1 MVREEADSRAKAP
14 RTQVGVGFWA
24 GVRTTLQRVGLPG
37 RSFGM
42 QSAAWPSAS
51 PSLDFAHRSVVSGVP
66 GDGRP
71 TLGAPYAPLSRS
83 TPPLRSAGQVSGIPL
98 FDTTSLSSAASPR
111 QAHARHPGAG
121 PSPFTASLSAA
132 SAGLGLDDDDSPPR
146 SYIAQPYRME
156 PFPAVRMLPVVERKR
171 ILVTG
176 GAGFVGSHLVDRL
189 MLLGHDVLVLDNFF
203 TGQKSNLGHW
213 VGAPTVCCSDGA
225 DLCLCRWATPTLSW
239 YATTL

>member
-1 MVREEADSRAKAP
+1 MLKRLAHRLALDI
-14 RTQVGVGFWA
+14 WA
-24 GVRTTLQRVGLPG
+24 GFGTTLQRVGLPG
-37 RSFGM
+37 RSLAM
-42 QSAAWPSAS
+42 QSAARPSAS
-51 PSLDFAHRSVVSGVP
+51 PSLDFAHRSVVSGVA

-71 TLGAPYAPLSRS
+71 TLGAPSAPSSRN

-98 FDTTSLSSAASPR
+98 FDATSLSSAASPR

-132 SAGLGLDDDDSPPR
+132 SAGLGLHDDDCPPR

-213 VGAPTVCCSDGA
+213 VSGAPTACCSDGA
-225 DLCLCRWATPTLSW
+225 DLCLCRWVTPTLSW